1 MKLRKKAEKELS
13 PHMTVAISL
22 QHSTLALRAM
32 SQRGME
38 RTSKQSQSSGK
49 ANLMSGPALQT
60 SKQAQKS
67 QGAATPPQ
75 KKELRV
81 GNGTNKAV

>member
-13 PHMTVAISL
+13 PHMTVAMRL

-38 RTSKQSQSSGK
+38 GISKQSYSSGK
-49 ANLMSGPALQT
+49 ANLMSGSALQT
-60 SKQAQKS
+60 SERAQKFHR
-67 QGAATPPQ
+67 AATPPQ
-75 KKELRV
+75 KRS
-81 GNGTNKAV
+81 